1 MNLFKKLDLLLGSF
15 GNLEA
20 MERNHVDVYTENRI
34 KATVGEKIAFSKT
47 GGIWIEY
54 QELAGFN
61 FMNCTFITQKSM
73 KTLKGCSLH
82 FLCNESVLELN
93 SDTLEIESDY
103 SNVSNRW
110 ISHVAFDV
118 TTIDLSVIE
127 NKLSEQII
135 LNFNNTKEEFITSK

>member
-15 GNLEA
+15 GNIKA

-34 KATVGEKIAFSKT
+34 ATTVGEKIAFSAT
-47 GGIWIEY
+47 GGIWIEH

-61 FMNCTFITQKSM
+61 FINCTFITKKSM
-73 KTLKGCSLH
+73 KTLKGCRLDFSSEKSL
-82 FLCNESVLELN
+82 LLLN
-93 SDTLEIESDY
+93 SDTLEIDSDY

-118 TTIDLSVIE
+118 TNLDLNVLE
-127 NKLSEQII
+127 NKLSEKIT
-135 LNFNNTKEEFITSK
+135 LYFNNEQEVFSTLK